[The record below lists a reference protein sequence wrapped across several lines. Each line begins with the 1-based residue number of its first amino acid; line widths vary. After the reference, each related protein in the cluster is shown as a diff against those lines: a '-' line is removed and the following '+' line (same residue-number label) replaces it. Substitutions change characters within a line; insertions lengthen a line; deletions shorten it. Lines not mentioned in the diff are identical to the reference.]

1 MSQENA
7 VMKFFETPVLLENLL
22 PYLDSGSTLCL
33 AQSKISCILG
43 LLQKTTDT
51 ENGTVEWNKLVQ
63 RSLPE
68 DFKIGWG
75 GRGYFTR
82 VRESY
87 EENRAPLLTLISI
100 LKMMDDK
107 TAANTHMLHLLDVIC
122 LKGFPD
128 ERQGYVPRNEIKIGC
143 PRHSDHSVSPLAFLL
158 LETVEAAFDTA
169 IQQVAELVFIPA
181 VWYSFE
187 EPLLS
192 AVAARVARQQQQMKM
207 MKPAMVYLKTKA
219 SAEAL
224 LTLIKASAMGG
235 DHLFPLI
242 LEGSIGAE
250 GWAAV
255 AEASTLAPGCVTF
268 LTANHADSVDWMREA
283 RREDLRAI
291 WDRMGGNKVV
301 IVGGVRYFLTEEG
314 RREALEK
321 VLDNNQ
327 GHVVTSL

>member
-1 MSQENA
+1 
-7 VMKFFETPVLLENLL
+7 MKFFETPVLLENLL

-33 AQSKISCILG
+33 AQSKISCVIG
-43 LLQKTTDT
+43 ILQKTTDT

-68 DFKIGWG
+68 DFKIGRCDI
-75 GRGYFTR
+75 RGYFTR

-100 LKMMDDK
+100 LKMMDDE
-107 TAANTHMLHLLDVIC
+107 TAANTHMLHLLVVIC

-128 ERQGYVPRNEIKIGC
+128 EMEIKIGC
-143 PRHSDHSVSPLAFLL
+143 PRHSDHSVSPLVFLL
-158 LETVEAAFDTA
+158 LETVEAAFGTA
-169 IQQVAELVFIPA
+169 IQQVQEIDFTPVS
-181 VWYSFE
+181 SFE

-207 MKPAMVYLKTKA
+207 MKPAGVYLKTKA
-219 SAEAL
+219 STEAL

-235 DHLFPLI
+235 DHLFSLI
-242 LEGSIGAE
+242 LEGNIGAE

-255 AEASTLAPGCVTF
+255 AEASTLAPGCVTT
-268 LTANHADSVDWMREA
+268 LWVNQADSVDWMREA

-291 WDRMGGNKVV
+291 WDRMDVENDKLV
-301 IVGGVRYFLTEEG
+301 IVGGIRYFLTEEG
-314 RREALEK
+314 SREALEK

-327 GHVVTSL
+327 GKGFAKL